1 MTMTTTGYQGIALVA
16 MLLSL
21 PLMSWGTTADLLPVT
36 IAAAALLTIGALALT
51 VLRYLHPADDE
62 EE

>member
-1 MTMTTTGYQGIALVA
+1 MTTTGYQGIALVA

-51 VLRYLHPADDE
+51 VLRYVHPADE

>member
-1 MTMTTTGYQGIALVA
+1 MTTTGYQGIALVA